1 MRLAPA
7 AIRSAGAGAA
17 LIAGVTVMAIGG
29 CANADRS
36 GSDRPAAT
44 STTAPRVSLSITAPQ
59 EGASVRPRVEVRGIV
74 SPKNATVDVNGEAA
88 RVREGRFHATVVLKK
103 GGRQI
108 QATAVAAGVS
118 DRAAV
123 AVKRL
128 PSTAEKR
135 AAERRKAARAQ
146 QDQAANSS
154 GSGSDGSWVMPNE
167 VGANLQEAQDDVQR
181 ASGDPLFVSHSR
193 DATGEGRFQILDRD
207 WKVCGQNVPAGQRVS
222 AVAHIVFSVVKDYE
236 DCP

>member
-1 MRLAPA
+1 
-7 AIRSAGAGAA
+7 
-17 LIAGVTVMAIGG
+17 
-29 CANADRS
+29 
-36 GSDRPAAT
+36 
-44 STTAPRVSLSITAPQ
+44 
-59 EGASVRPRVEVRGIV
+59 VEVRGIV